1 VLAEV
6 GLENKLDELKQAVEL
21 MITMREKGAGQHT
34 EVLVDRAEKR
44 EVIDIKGVSEAREST
59 TLGDF

>member
-1 VLAEV
+1 
-6 GLENKLDELKQAVEL
+6 

-44 EVIDIKGVSEAREST
+44 EVIDIKGLLKQEKAQHLETFDLFKSL
-59 TLGDF
+59 TL